1 MVLIM
6 TMTPLHMTMHGH
18 GLTAVGL
25 VISAHT
31 FGMFA
36 LSPLSGRLTSRSA
49 ASGSSSRAWSWSRS
63 RRSSPRRLGR
73 RRRILFLALF
83 LLGYGWNLGYVAGS
97 TMLTTSLPLAEQT
110 RIEGV
115 TDSLIWSS
123 AAAASLG
130 SGLVV
135 AAASYAVLGLLG
147 AALVIVPV
155 WIVLAR
161 RRAVEAIGSAEVTPG
176 RQRPRRRVPG
186 GPASRRRTPRPRRAA
201 PRRRCARP
209 DVARTEDHAWR
220 AAAVDEQLHVRAVGL
235 AEERRTAA
243 GLGLDDRGS
252 RDRQRMIGQHPRGPN
267 RPPVIST
274 VAGCVRRKSSAA
286 QAA

>member
-1 MVLIM
+1 VPVAIISLVTVQVVMVLIM

-36 LSPLSGRLTSRSA
+36 LSPLSGRLTDRFGSIRVVVAGLVVVAVSA
-49 ASGSSSRAWSWSRS
+49 VLAAAAPADGGA
-63 RRSSPRRLGR
+63 L
-73 RRRILFLALF
+73 LFLALF

-97 TMLTTSLPLAEQT
+97 TMLTTGLPLAERT

-161 RRAVEAIGSAEVTPG
+161 RRAVEAIGSA
-176 RQRPRRRVPG
+176 
-186 GPASRRRTPRPRRAA
+186 
-201 PRRRCARP
+201 
-209 DVARTEDHAWR
+209 
-220 AAAVDEQLHVRAVGL
+220 
-235 AEERRTAA
+235 
-243 GLGLDDRGS
+243 
-252 RDRQRMIGQHPRGPN
+252 
-267 RPPVIST
+267 
-274 VAGCVRRKSSAA
+274 
-286 QAA
+286 